1 MTYTKINDNGTAKMV
16 EGKNNTDVRAV
27 VFKPNG
33 RVAGGTKF
41 VTIVEGIPT
50 EATSASGDY
59 YRLTNGNIK
68 NMRLMR
74 VARLTGKVTYVE
86 TEYEAE

>member
-1 MTYTKINDNGTAKMV
+1 MVNDNGSAKMV
-16 EGKNNTDVRAV
+16 EGKNNTNVRAV

-41 VTIVEGIPT
+41 VTIVEGVVQ
-50 EATSASGDY
+50 ESGSDE
-59 YRLTNGNIK
+59 YRLTNGNTL

-74 VARLTGKVTYVE
+74 VGRLTGKVTYLE
-86 TEYEAE
+86 PEFE